1 MRLRLLGEVLWLDL
15 TEQDLPVPPP
25 RPLRAGMST
34 RVGGVSRGAYA
45 SLNLS
50 SAAGDD
56 PLSVEENWRRF
67 SRALGFRRE
76 EVVHLRQVHGFRV
89 VEVEGSSSGLP
100 PEEGDALLTF
110 RPGPVLS
117 VTVADCFPVFGISL
131 SAPALFLAHAG
142 WRGTAGGILRECL
155 RSLRR
160 RGIEGSEVLLLF
172 GPGIGPCCFRVSP
185 EVARLFPPVAV
196 EEREGGFYVDLPLAN
211 AVQAREEGVREDRL
225 VFSGLCT
232 SCRGDLFF
240 SYRRDG
246 PRSGRMA
253 AVAQML

>member
-1 MRLRLLGEVLWLDL
+1 MKLRLRGEVLWLDI
-15 TEQDLPVPPP
+15 TEGDLPVPPS
-25 RPLRAGMST
+25 RPVRAGVST
-34 RVGGVSRGAYA
+34 RVGGVSRGPYT

-50 SAAGDD
+50 ATSGDD
-56 PLSVEENWRRF
+56 PFSVEENWRRF
-67 SRALGFRRE
+67 SRALGFPRE
-76 EVVHLRQVHGFRV
+76 AVVRLRQVHGSRV
-89 VEVEGSSSGLP
+89 VEVAGPGSDAP

-110 RPGPVLS
+110 SPGPVLS
-117 VTVADCFPVFGISL
+117 VTVADCFPVFGFSR

-142 WRGTAGGILRECL
+142 WRGTLGGIVRECL
-155 RSLRR
+155 RALRR
-160 RGIEGSEVLLLF
+160 RGIRGEEVTLLF

-185 EVARLFPPVAV
+185 EVARLFPSFAV
-196 EEREGGFYVDLPLAN
+196 REGEDGFYVDLPAAN
-211 AVQAREEGVREDRL
+211 AAQAREEGVREEGL
-225 VFSGLCT
+225 FFSDLCT

>member
-1 MRLRLLGEVLWLDL
+1 M
-15 TEQDLPVPPP
+15 TEGDLPVPPP
-25 RPLRAGMST
+25 RPLRVGVST

-50 SAAGDD
+50 LASGDD
-56 PLSVEENWRRF
+56 PLSVKENWHRF
-67 SRALGFRRE
+67 SRALGFPQE
-76 EVVHLRQVHGFRV
+76 AVVRLRQVHGSRV
-89 VEVEGSSSGLP
+89 VEVEGPGSGLS

-110 RPGPVLS
+110 TPGPVLS

-131 SAPALFLAHAG
+131 STPAVFLAHAG
-142 WRGTAGGILRECL
+142 WRGTLGGIVRECL
-155 RSLRR
+155 RALRQ
-160 RGIEGSEVLLLF
+160 RGIGGEEVSLLF

-185 EVARLFPPVAV
+185 EVARLFPSFAV
-196 EEREGGFYVDLPLAN
+196 REREDGFYVDLPAAN
-211 AVQAREEGVREDRL
+211 AAQAREEGVREEGL
-225 VFSGLCT
+225 FFSGLCT

-253 AVAQML
+253 AVVQML